1 MTETSTLVTT
11 TTRSS
16 QRPQP
21 APEGPRRSTRRRW
34 PKGRDESG
42 LTTLEW
48 LLIVAAV
55 AGLAALAVVLVQ
67 NVVSETSEQI
77 AGSSAR
83 ETAAKIAADQI
94 MRDADRDADAQPAA
108 ARAYDDWA
116 EHYRRRCQRLAI
128 TYGDAGIDVYESFT
142 YEATT
147 AANKVTDVNKVTA
160 AEIETGLPDAP
171 ITLNA
176 NGGYDSGL
184 VELSSTGTIIK
195 AVAHCVIA

>member
-21 APEGPRRSTRRRW
+21 APESQRWPTRRRW
-34 PKGRDESG
+34 PKGRADESG

-67 NVVSETSEQI
+67 NVVSDTSEQI

-83 ETAAKIAADQI
+83 RVAAELHAADI
-94 MRDADRDADAQPAA
+94 NDE
-108 ARAYDDWA
+108 ARAIVTGCGWR
-116 EHYRRRCQRLAI
+116 HRRHRHRRRQDRPCRGVEFHIQ
-128 TYGDAGIDVYESFT
+128 EKMS
-142 YEATT
+142 TT
-147 AANKVTDVNKVTA
+147 EDHLR
-160 AEIETGLPDAP
+160 GC
-171 ITLNA
+171 
-176 NGGYDSGL
+176 S
-184 VELSSTGTIIK
+184 
-195 AVAHCVIA
+195 